1 MKQKVDNKTTWTGF
15 SFDIINELAGRMNF
29 RYILLSD
36 IFLPV
41 LQPVFLLIKSIS
53 LVTRLLKLLMDSL
66 VQKLKV
72 EVGTGQG

>member
-15 SFDIINELAGRMNF
+15 SFDIINELACRMNF

-41 LQPVFLLIKSIS
+41 LQSVFLLIKSIS